1 VLAGDENAVMFV
13 GAWLLVQT
21 LRKIADLPPAVQ
33 IAAAGVVVAIV
44 AVLVV
49 ATQAGRRS
57 ARSGG
62 GTVRAGGPIDLAESW
77 KLGVFYFN
85 PEDPSLFV
93 PKRSSL
99 GYTLNF
105 ANPWSWLVL
114 ALTLLPALAL
124 AFWLPLHIASQIH
137 GGGLHRR

>member
-1 VLAGDENAVMFV
+1 MFV

-21 LRKIADLPPAVQ
+21 LRKIADLSPAVQ
-33 IAAAGVVVAIV
+33 IAAAGVVVAI
-44 AVLVV
+44 LVV
-49 ATQAGRRS
+49 IVAIQGRS

-62 GTVRAGGPIDLAESW
+62 RTVRTDGSIDSDECW

-85 PEDPSLFV
+85 PEDSSLLV
-93 PKRSSL
+93 PKRSGL

-114 ALTLLPALAL
+114 AVALLPALAL
-124 AFWLPLHIASQIH
+124 VFWLPLHIASQMHSGRLH
-137 GGGLHRR
+137 GR